1 MFTAVAVQ
9 SGIIVL
15 REGLEVVVVLAA
27 MASLLLRQAPGR
39 LGSLWIGAGLGLVA
53 SLLAVLYATH
63 APAPADAGV
72 ERLASLLA
80 GGLMLWLGGWL
91 WRQADPWRWSGAL
104 ERTTRRA
111 PAPARHVPL
120 ALGGIGFLTTFREG
134 AETALFLSA
143 LGREHAAEALW
154 GGVLVALAI
163 LLGLWWLS
171 LRTAVRLPLR
181 LVFQATSIF
190 LLVTAVQL
198 LLAGLWPAGD
208 TPATA
213 VMEPVSGEA
222 QVPWR

>member
-27 MASLLLRQAPGR
+27 MASLILRQAPER

-63 APAPADAGV
+63 VPGPPMAGV
-72 ERLASLLA
+72 ERLTSLLA

-104 ERTTRRA
+104 ERTTQRA
-111 PAPARHVPL
+111 LAARHVPL
-120 ALGGIGFLTTFREG
+120 ALVGIGFLTTVREG

-143 LGREHAAEALW
+143 LGRAHAAEALW
-154 GGVLVALAI
+154 GGILVALVI
-163 LLGLWWLS
+163 LMGLWWLS
-171 LRTAVRLPLR
+171 LRTAIRLPLR
-181 LVFQATSIF
+181 FVFQATSIF
-190 LLVTAVQL
+190 LLLTAAQL
-198 LLAGLWPAGD
+198 LMAGLWPAGD
-208 TPATA
+208 AAADA
-213 VMEPVSGEA
+213 VMERVVGEA
-222 QVPWR
+222 PVPRR

>member
-27 MASLLLRQAPGR
+27 MASIILRQAPER
-39 LGSLWIGAGLGLVA
+39 LRSLWIGAGLGLVA

-63 APAPADAGV
+63 APGPPDAGV
-72 ERLASLLA
+72 ERLTSLLA
-80 GGLMLWLGGWL
+80 GGLMLWLSGWL

-111 PAPARHVPL
+111 LAAGHVPL
-120 ALGGIGFLTTFREG
+120 ALGGIGFLTTVREG

-143 LGREHAAEALW
+143 LGRDHAAEALW
-154 GGVLVALAI
+154 GGILVALVI

-171 LRTAVRLPLR
+171 LRTAIRLPLR
-181 LVFQATSIF
+181 FVFQATAVF
-190 LLVTAVQL
+190 LLVTAAQL
-198 LLAGLWPAGD
+198 LVAGLWPATDG
-208 TPATA
+208 
-213 VMEPVSGEA
+213 
-222 QVPWR
+222 